1 MNRRFRRS
9 EPRRLHCRPHPADAL
24 RAQLCS
30 AAGVF
35 SDTCCSPAHVRAT
48 GDMTTGNRSVMG
60 LRALRRHRHLP
71 AAAALI
77 GVLLYT
83 ALVASHVVSQ
93 ATSLALPGAPG
104 AVAQSITTGDPGC
117 HETQPSA
124 GKARE
129 SRTAAFQSS
138 PTKKCPFCAGYAALH
153 ISVVGDP
160 VSILWDS
167 TVPPHIFAGF
177 GDGHLTEPW
186 PVPIPGTLA
195 LLRCSG

>member
-1 MNRRFRRS
+1 MPFGPN
-9 EPRRLHCRPHPADAL
+9 CARPLACL
-24 RAQLCS
+24 VIL
-30 AAGVF
+30 F
-35 SDTCCSPAHVRAT
+35 SPAHVRAT

-93 ATSLALPGAPG
+93 ATSLALPDAPG

-129 SRTAAFQSS
+129 SNRGFPAS

-160 VSILWDS
+160 VSILWDDG
-167 TVPPHIFAGF
+167 TATHFAGIA
-177 GDGHLTEPW
+177 DGHLTEPASSHSW
-186 PVPIPGTLA
+186 HPRAPP
-195 LLRCSG
+195 LLG

>member
-30 AAGVF
+30 AAGEF
-35 SDTCCSPAHVRAT
+35 SDTFLAGGSCQSHW
-48 GDMTTGNRSVMG
+48 GHDYGERSVMS

-93 ATSLALPGAPG
+93 ATSLALPDAPG
-104 AVAQSITTGDPGC
+104 AVAQFITTGDPGC

-129 SRTAAFQSS
+129 SNRGFPAS

-160 VSILWDS
+160 VSILWDDG
-167 TVPPHIFAGF
+167 TAAHFAGF
-177 GDGHLTEPW
+177 GDGHLTEPASSHSW
-186 PVPIPGTLA
+186 YPRAPP
-195 LLRCSG
+195 LLG

>member
-1 MNRRFRRS
+1 MS
-9 EPRRLHCRPHPADAL
+9 
-24 RAQLCS
+24 
-30 AAGVF
+30 
-35 SDTCCSPAHVRAT
+35 
-48 GDMTTGNRSVMG
+48 

-129 SRTAAFQSS
+129 SNRGFPAS

-153 ISVVGDP
+153 ISVVGDS
-160 VSILWDS
+160 VSILWDDG
-167 TVPPHIFAGF
+167 TAHFAGIA
-177 GDGHLTEPW
+177 GGHLTEPASSHSW
-186 PVPIPGTLA
+186 HPRAPP
-195 LLRCSG
+195 LLG

>member
-1 MNRRFRRS
+1 MS
-9 EPRRLHCRPHPADAL
+9 
-24 RAQLCS
+24 
-30 AAGVF
+30 
-35 SDTCCSPAHVRAT
+35 
-48 GDMTTGNRSVMG
+48 

-93 ATSLALPGAPG
+93 ATSLALPDAPG
-104 AVAQSITTGDPGC
+104 AVAQFITTGDPGC

-129 SRTAAFQSS
+129 SNRGFPAS

-153 ISVVGDP
+153 ISVVGDF
-160 VSILWDS
+160 VSILWT
-167 TVPPHIFAGF
+167 TVPPHILQASPMV
-177 GDGHLTEPW
+177 T
-186 PVPIPGTLA
+186 
-195 LLRCSG
+195 

>member
-1 MNRRFRRS
+1 
-9 EPRRLHCRPHPADAL
+9 
-24 RAQLCS
+24 
-30 AAGVF
+30 
-35 SDTCCSPAHVRAT
+35 
-48 GDMTTGNRSVMG
+48 MTRGNGSVMG
-60 LRALRRHRHLP
+60 LRALRRHLHLP

-93 ATSLALPGAPG
+93 AKSLASPGAPG

-129 SRTAAFQSS
+129 SNRGS
-138 PTKKCPFCAGYAALH
+138 PEKKCPFCAGYAALH

-160 VSILWDS
+160 VSILWDDG
-167 TVPPHIFAGF
+167 TATHFAGL
-177 GDGHLTEPW
+177 GDGHLTEPASSHYW
-186 PVPIPGTLA
+186 HPRAPP
-195 LLRCSG
+195 LLG